1 MSKEI
6 FISHAVKDKKL
17 ADALVDLLQT
27 GFGVHSDQIFCSSL
41 ESLGI
46 PSGVSFV
53 DHIKNEIQSPKAVLA
68 LITPNYLAS
77 QFCLCELGAA
87 WAMYHKLFPLLVQPL
102 TFEDVKGVL
111 TGVQLTEINSAMSLS
126 ELRDQ
131 FNKALGLKGDQ
142 SARWE
147 VKRDAFLLKLP
158 KIVKKL
164 PEVDQVTA
172 MAHAKVVS
180 ELVDVKQYMVDQE
193 AELDKLKTLVTKLEK
208 AKDKKEVADIKRMY
222 SGETEALEDLETEVG
237 VLLEELPRCVSYVA
251 CKEIGLRQSVVINSF
266 KDPDLADDLEKAA
279 GQQLIHIDDRGACS
293 LNDSHPKIKKLMK
306 SYRALGKF
314 IEGASENFSEDF
326 ETEHQTTF
334 SLGNSKYWSIRLDP
348 RLQRVSL

>member
-1 MSKEI
+1 MSKDI

-27 GFGVHSDQIFCSSL
+27 GFGVNSDQIFCSSL

-46 PSGVSFV
+46 PIGVNFV
-53 DHIKNEIQSPKAVLA
+53 DYIKDEIQSPKVVLA

-87 WAMYHKLFPLLVQPL
+87 WAMYHQLFPLLVQPL

-111 TGVQLTEINSAMSLS
+111 TGVQITEINSAMSLS

-131 FNKALGLKGDQ
+131 FNKALGLKGDH

-147 VKRDAFLLKLP
+147 AKRNAFLLKLP
-158 KIVKKL
+158 KILKKL
-164 PEVDQVTA
+164 PEVDQVSA

-193 AELDKLKTLVTKLEK
+193 VELDNLKALVAKLEK
-208 AKDKKEVADIKRMY
+208 AKDKKEVADIKRVH
-222 SGETEALEDLETEVG
+222 SGEADALEQFEIEVG
-237 VLLEELPRCVSYVA
+237 IQLEGLPRCVSYVA
-251 CKEIGLRQSVVINSF
+251 CKEIGLGQSVVINSF
-266 KDPDLADDLEKAA
+266 KDPDLADDLQAAA
-279 GQQLIHIDDRGACS
+279 GQQLIHVDDRGACS

-306 SYRALGKF
+306 LYRALDKF
-314 IEGASENFSEDF
+314 MEGASVSLSEEF
-326 ETEHQTTF
+326 EMEHETTF
-334 SLGNSKYWSIRLDP
+334 SLGNSEYWAIRLDS
-348 RLQRVSL
+348 RLQKVSF